1 MAETYIPNV
10 GDWFS
15 NLETG
20 DLFEVVAID
29 EASGSIGIQYLGGEL
44 EELDAES
51 WEEMLLE
58 PSAAP
63 EDWAAPFDEI
73 DRDDLGYE
81 EGLHPENWSG
91 PFADIDR
98 ED

>member
-44 EELDAES
+44 EE
-51 WEEMLLE
+51 
-58 PSAAP
+58 P
-63 EDWAAPFDEI
+63 
-73 DRDDLGYE
+73 
-81 EGLHPENWSG
+81 
-91 PFADIDR
+91 
-98 ED
+98 